1 MGCMSDSGFAV
12 FSNDIQYEFKILDN
26 FFVSDPAIESIIFVY
41 SQKNDI
47 SLVYIDKLVEYKKD
61 LVVVPFEDYNKI
73 EYASLVEALDLTKTV
88 MVIKDLRFMLKRL
101 DERLSMMQIKH
112 SCYKK
117 IVIDIVPYVVDMWK
131 IYFPYS
137 FFDKTLLG
145 YSHSYAVE
153 AAARNYEMDDTLKN
167 PYDTVDIAKRVK
179 GATFINYSK
188 FFTFK
193 LSFKVYKVTHEELA
207 EYERLRDS
215 LFDTESSIKRVLL
228 KLHKYASSLVP
239 GYNVPFNLNK
249 VYDWKGDVEICRT
262 DLKVDDY
269 LCSEVIKLIDS
280 TNTLVEHLNGN

>member
-1 MGCMSDSGFAV
+1 MVCMSDSGFV
-12 FSNDIQYEFKILDN
+12 IFSNDIQYEFEILDK
-26 FFVSDPAIESIIFVY
+26 FFVDPAIESIIFVY

-47 SLVYIDKLVEYKKD
+47 SSVYADKLIGYKKG

-153 AAARNYEMDDTLKN
+153 AAARNYEMDNTLKN
-167 PYDTVDIAKRVK
+167 PYDTVDIAERVK
-179 GATFINYSK
+179 KVTFINYRE

-193 LSFKVYKVTHEELA
+193 LLFKEYKVTVEELA

-215 LFDTESSIKRVLL
+215 LFDTESSIKRILS
-228 KLHKYASSLVP
+228 KLHKYASSLVA
-239 GYNVPFNLNK
+239 GYSVPFNLNNIYK
-249 VYDWKGDVEICRT
+249 WEGEVEVIRT
-262 DLKVDDY
+262 DLKIDDY
-269 LCSEVIKLIDS
+269 LCSEIVKLINN
-280 TNTLVEHLNGN
+280 TNTLVGLLHGN